1 MNASELAPHLALF
14 TFWAF
19 ALGCCIGSFMNV
31 VVWRLPRGES
41 LSYPPSHCPKC
52 GHAIRPWENIPIISW
67 LCLRARCSACHLPI
81 SIKYPLGE
89 AATGLLF
96 TAVWFSIYKRSLPLA
111 VVLPYFALTAHLLA
125 AALIDAEHRF
135 IPDKVNF
142 SGMAFAFALALIFP
156 SSRLALLPED
166 APMPGRLLFTGA
178 TQLLAK
184 TGISALPSTAAA
196 LLDCILGAAFGF
208 AIIFLFAQAIK
219 MLMPGKEHDAIGWGD
234 IKLMAMIGA
243 FLGADASIY
252 ILFAGAILGL
262 LAALLQ
268 CAIKRKL
275 KPSIPF
281 APPLAIAALAW
292 MLFV

>member
-1 MNASELAPHLALF
+1 M
-14 TFWAF
+14 
-19 ALGCCIGSFMNV
+19 
-31 VVWRLPRGES
+31 
-41 LSYPPSHCPKC
+41 
-52 GHAIRPWENIPIISW
+52 
-67 LCLRARCSACHLPI
+67 
-81 SIKYPLGE
+81 
-89 AATGLLF
+89 
-96 TAVWFSIYKRSLPLA
+96 WFSIYKRSLPLA